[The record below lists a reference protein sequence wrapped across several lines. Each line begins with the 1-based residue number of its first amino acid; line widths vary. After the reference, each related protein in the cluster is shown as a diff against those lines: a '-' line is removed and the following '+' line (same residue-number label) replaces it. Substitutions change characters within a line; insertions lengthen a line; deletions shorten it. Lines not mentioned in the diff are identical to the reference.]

1 MNTHYLFNSDTS
13 FGNVQTACACNYH
26 SFKLSCVY
34 LYFHFDRFGGK
45 KMTRC
50 PFLRQL
56 FKLALD
62 SNGFGNYCRCE
73 THNEEQHLSATK
85 RETRSDGLPFL

>member
-1 MNTHYLFNSDTS
+1 MFRRLVLAIITRLSYH
-13 FGNVQTACACNYH
+13 ACTYT
-26 SFKLSCVY
+26 FILIV
-34 LYFHFDRFGGK
+34 LVVK